1 MLSKIN
7 GHERL
12 SREFLAL
19 TEISKTLTSRVIG
32 ASRCRYEKIV
42 SVVEQA
48 DVGSIMLWDGSA
60 GLFRTRNIHRS
71 SP

>member
-7 GHERL
+7 GRERL

-19 TEISKTLTSRVIG
+19 TEISKTLTSRCG
-32 ASRCRYEKIV
+32 YEKIV
-42 SVVEQA
+42 SVVEEA
-48 DVGSIMLWDGSA
+48 NVGSSMLWDWST

>member
-19 TEISKTLTSRVIG
+19 TEISKTLTSPLELSELLDAIMKILS
-32 ASRCRYEKIV
+32 ASLNRR
-42 SVVEQA
+42 
-48 DVGSIMLWDGSA
+48 M
-60 GLFRTRNIHRS
+60 
-71 SP
+71 